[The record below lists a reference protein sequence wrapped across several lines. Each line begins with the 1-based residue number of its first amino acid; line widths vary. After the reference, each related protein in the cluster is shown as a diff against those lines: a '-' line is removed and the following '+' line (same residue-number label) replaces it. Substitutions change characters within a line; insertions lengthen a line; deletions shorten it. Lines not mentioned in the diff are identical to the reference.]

1 MSEIKNKAQIISVQQ
16 LMNENLVIPNYQRP
30 YKWSTRNIENLLA
43 DITQSIV
50 DANKYGEKSFRYRI
64 GTIILHRDVKGQ
76 LNIVDGQ
83 QRVISLVLLNKYLNG
98 DFINTILTTGFSNKI
113 SQNNIHRNFAFINDW
128 FSLKKEDDI
137 KKYIEAF
144 SKILE
149 VVVIIVDNIS
159 EAFQL
164 FDSQNSRG
172 KALDPHDLLKAYHLR
187 EMQNNPYEMFH
198 VVNKWESIDSKKIKK
213 LFDSYLFPILNW
225 SRSLKTKPFTS
236 KEIDAYKGIS
246 ETSLYTYARRASRAS
261 PYFQLTDPF
270 ISGKDFFDMVEHY
283 VNLLSDI
290 KSEIFNNSRFSYI
303 KDTICVCE
311 GKDIRTVTEMD
322 EIKSNSVGF
331 AYAKDLFF
339 CALLSYYDKFHNF
352 DEMAV
357 KKIFSWA
364 FMIRVDMQNLPFSTI
379 NKYAIGEENSSYTN
393 KLSMFSKIYFAR
405 THTEISSLQISVLR
419 TPDKAQV
426 EGWNK
431 LYECIK
437 SINGIGKN

>member
-1 MSEIKNKAQIISVQQ
+1 MSEIKDKAQIISVQQ

-50 DANKYGEKSFRYRI
+50 DAHKYGDSFRYRI
-64 GTIILHRDVKGQ
+64 GTIILHRDDKGQ

-83 QRVISLVLLNKYLNG
+83 QRVISLVLLNKYLVAN
-98 DFINTILTTGFSNKI
+98 FTNEILKIKFSNKV
-113 SQNNIHRNFAFINDW
+113 SQNNIHRNYAFIKDW
-128 FSLKKEDDI
+128 FSLKDDKEE
-137 KKYIEAF
+137 YINAF
-144 SKILE
+144 SDILE
-149 VVVIIVDNIS
+149 VVVITVDNIS

-172 KALDPHDLLKAYHLR
+172 KALDPHDLLKAYNLR

-236 KEIDAYKGIS
+236 KEIDVYKGIS
-246 ETSLYTYARRASRAS
+246 EASLYTYARRASRAS
-261 PYFQLTDPF
+261 PYFQLTEPF

-290 KSEIFNNSRFSYI
+290 KSEIFNNCKFSYI
-303 KDTICVCE
+303 KITICE
-311 GKDIRTVTEMD
+311 GKDIRTITEMD

-339 CALLSYYDKFHNF
+339 CALLAYYDKFHNF

-405 THTEISSLQISVLR
+405 THFEISSLQISVLR
-419 TPDKAQV
+419 TVD
-426 EGWNK
+426 ESRNK
-431 LYECIK
+431 NWDELYRCIK
-437 SINGIGKN
+437 SINGIGEI